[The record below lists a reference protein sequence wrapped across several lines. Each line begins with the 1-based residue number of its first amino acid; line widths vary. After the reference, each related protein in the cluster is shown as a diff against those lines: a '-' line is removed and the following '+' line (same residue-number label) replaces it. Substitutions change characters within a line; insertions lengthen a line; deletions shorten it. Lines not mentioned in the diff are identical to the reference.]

1 MKSANIKLLS
11 GLELHITAWS
21 LATSNPKPPLH
32 DYKLQSDSLAA
43 YILVIVHNTIYLWLT
58 TQPQNCFGVGSE
70 EISTLVYSLST
81 L

>member
-1 MKSANIKLLS
+1 MKSASIKLLS
-11 GLELHITAWS
+11 GLELHITARS

-32 DYKLQSDSLAA
+32 DSLAA
-43 YILVIVHNTIYLWLT
+43 YILVIVRNTTYPWLT

-70 EISTLVYSLST
+70 EISTLAYSLST